1 MFIFQNVDFLFRLG
15 TCCPKAFWPTS
26 DGWLLRL
33 GRKNATFLC
42 HHFPT
47 ESCFEL
53 TKPNQTDAQIW
64 SPSAQPDLSARTGLG
79 TVSCPLVWLKTLE
92 LCLSPSNLIF
102 GSSRMGSFDISAEKS
117 WTLFSW
123 LRAKIFPLQ
132 QLPGRVGS
140 HPFPPPQAKSA
151 LAARL
156 RKFGDTFRLPA
167 VGWLLRVGRKNA
179 TIFG

>member
-1 MFIFQNVDFLFRLG
+1 MFIFQNFDFFFRLG

-102 GSSRMGSFDISAEKS
+102 EASRMGSFDILVEKS
-117 WTLFSW
+117 WTLFSGVE
-123 LRAKIFPLQ
+123 LVSFKFG
-132 QLPGRVGS
+132 LPGRVGFLENTWTWTWS
-140 HPFPPPQAKSA
+140 PSILIFEASRIMIRITGK
-151 LAARL
+151 
-156 RKFGDTFRLPA
+156 
-167 VGWLLRVGRKNA
+167 GWA
-179 TIFG
+179 

>member
-1 MFIFQNVDFLFRLG
+1 MFIFQNFDFFFRFG
-15 TCCPKAFWPTS
+15 THCPKAFWPTS

-92 LCLSPSNLIF
+92 LCLSPFNLIF
-102 GSSRMGSFDISAEKS
+102 EASRMGSFDILVEKS
-117 WTLFSW
+117 WTLFSGVE
-123 LRAKIFPLQ
+123 LVSFKFG
-132 QLPGRVGS
+132 LPGRVGLLEVFGKKKGS
-140 HPFPPPQAKSA
+140 R
-151 LAARL
+151 LIRARTHIRAFWDNFVL
-156 RKFGDTFRLPA
+156 TSTSRKVIEWIFR
-167 VGWLLRVGRKNA
+167 
-179 TIFG
+179 